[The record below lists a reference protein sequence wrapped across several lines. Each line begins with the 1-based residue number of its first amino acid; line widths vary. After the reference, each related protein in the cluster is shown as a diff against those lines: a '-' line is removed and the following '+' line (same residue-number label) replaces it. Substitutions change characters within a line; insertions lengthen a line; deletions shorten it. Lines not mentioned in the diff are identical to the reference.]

1 MIKIFLQ
8 LLLAIPILLFLDVP
22 QAILWI
28 LHVVFLKISNYLG
41 YLYDALGRL
50 TIFVCYPCF
59 VLIDKITESEDNAKN
74 NYR

>member
-8 LLLAIPILLFLDVP
+8 LLLAIPILLFLGVP

-50 TIFVCYPCF
+50 TIFVCDPCF
-59 VLIDKITESEDNAKN
+59 VLIDKITESKDNAKN
-74 NYR
+74 RYR